1 MYKTSH
7 FFLACSLLMTTVIT
21 SWADT
26 APSISVP
33 TASQPLV
40 STAQQETRTVP
51 TINSIQI
58 RYLGA
63 AQNVSEEKI
72 RANIAL
78 RVGHPIDSSLMDR
91 SLRNLN
97 QTGWFDLYYFE
108 QKELPDG
115 RVDLSLFVKPRLIL
129 REVRFEG
136 NSEYSAKSL
145 RKDAGVQSEAD
156 RPLNDFTLQSDA
168 RAIARYYRERG
179 YTEATAEYEV
189 TRDET
194 NGTGVVVFKIKE
206 GPRVRISDIQFIG
219 NQSISASRLQDVM
232 TTQTRGFFS
241 WLTGTGRFKE
251 DVFREDLTKLRDY
264 YRNEGFLD
272 VEIPEAKVEL
282 DYPEPDRMIIKVHVE
297 EGRRY
302 QTGSIKLDGNT
313 IFTNEQ
319 LMPILSLKSD
329 AFFSPAKVDA
339 DREQI
344 IDYYGRDGRLETR
357 VLAERIANLETG
369 HIDLVYHIRESEQ
382 FYVESINIE
391 GNLKTKSKVILRELA
406 LAPGD
411 VFDLVRMKTSQN
423 RLRNLRF
430 FDEASPNHGV
440 LLTPEST
447 QVPNRRNLRIDLKEG
462 RTGALTF
469 GAGFS
474 TVESIILFAEITQ
487 TNFDLF
493 NYKSMFVGAG
503 QKFRLRLAIGDRSNQ
518 INLSFEEPWFMEQE
532 LAVGFELF
540 REESSYISTL
550 YNELRMGFE
559 VYLRKRLFELVEG
572 RLSYRLEQVRI
583 FDVADDAPALY
594 KREEGTRLVSKVGF
608 SLVRDTRNHFVTPS
622 RGNRFEIGTEYAGLG
637 GDVDYVKLEG
647 RAAQYFKV
655 SDYGEQI
662 FSILGRAGNLWE
674 TGNRPVPFFD
684 RYYLGGPNSLRG
696 FDFRHVGPKEGG
708 EPIGGNSYF
717 FWSLEHSIRL
727 AEPLRFAVFYDGGF
741 VNAKT
746 GDFNPEH
753 YRDNYGFGLRLFI
766 MGAPLRMDYGIP
778 LTKDKDQKSGGQ
790 FYLSFGTRF

>member
-1 MYKTSH
+1 MYKTPL
-7 FFLACSLLMTTVIT
+7 FLLIGSLLTSTVIT
-21 SWADT
+21 SFADT
-26 APSISVP
+26 PSAP
-33 TASQPLV
+33 A
-40 STAQQETRTVP
+40 TAQTSVSSQQDVRSAPV
-51 TINSIQI
+51 INSIQI
-58 RYLGA
+58 RYLGNA
-63 AQNVSEEKI
+63 RNVSEEKI

-78 RVGHPIDSSLMDR
+78 RVGHPLDASLMDR

-97 QTGWFDLYYFE
+97 QTGLFDLYYFE

-115 RVDLSLFVKPRLIL
+115 RVDLILFVKPRLVL
-129 REVRFEG
+129 HEVRFIG
-136 NSEYSAKSL
+136 NDEYSEKTL
-145 RKDAGVQSEAD
+145 RKDAGVQSEAG
-156 RPLNDFTLQSDA
+156 RPLSDFTLQSDS
-168 RAIARYYRERG
+168 RAISRYYKERG
-179 YTEATAEYEV
+179 YNEATVEYEV
-189 TRDET
+189 IKDDFDDTEAA
-194 NGTGVVVFKIKE
+194 VVIFRVNE
-206 GPRVRISDIQFIG
+206 GPRISIDAIHFVG
-219 NQSISASRLQDVM
+219 NHSISTSRLEDVM
-232 TTQTRGFFS
+232 TTKTRGFFS

-251 DVFREDLTKLRDY
+251 DVFREDLVKLRDY
-264 YRNEGFLD
+264 YRDEGFLD
-272 VEIPEAKVEL
+272 VEIPESKVQM
-282 DYPEPDRMIIKVHVE
+282 DYPEPDQLIITIHVD

-302 QTGSIKLDGNT
+302 QTGSIKIEGNT
-313 IFTNEQ
+313 VYTTEQ
-319 LMPILSLKSD
+319 LMSILTLKTGE
-329 AFFSPAKVDA
+329 FFSPAKVDA
-339 DREQI
+339 DRERI

-369 HIDLVYHIRESEQ
+369 RIDLVYHIRESEQ
-382 FYVESINIE
+382 FYVEGINID
-391 GNLKTKSKVILRELA
+391 GNLKTKSQVILRELA

-430 FDEASPNHGV
+430 FDEATPNQGV
-440 LLTPEST
+440 QLTPEAT
-447 QVPNRRNLRIDLKEG
+447 QVPNRRNLRIDVKEG

-474 TVESIILFAEITQ
+474 TVESVILFAEMTQ

-493 NYKSMFVGAG
+493 NYKSNFVGAG

-540 REESSYISTL
+540 REESSYISTM

-572 RLSYRLEQVRI
+572 RLSYRLEQVDI
-583 FDVADDAPALY
+583 FDVADDAPPLY
-594 KREEGTRLVSKVGF
+594 KREEGTRLVSKIGF

-622 RGNRFEIGTEYAGLG
+622 SGSRLELATEYAGLG
-637 GDVDYVKLEG
+637 GDVDYFKLEG

-655 SDYGEQI
+655 SDYGDQI
-662 FSILGRAGNLWE
+662 ITILGRAGNLWE

-696 FDFRHVGPKEGG
+696 FEFRHVSPMEDG

-746 GDFNPEH
+746 GDFNPKH

-778 LTKDKDQKSGGQ
+778 ITTGKNESDGGQ